1 MIMNLWDNKRYRYGI
16 LGGLVFILTIL
27 AFWIRILPFPD
38 LAGTG
43 NMIAGP
49 DAWYNLRLIEV
60 ALENNLGYIFFEPM
74 TLYPEAMN
82 NTWGPLFTWIATAVV
97 AITGAGTRPEIIDA
111 AGWVP
116 ALLGAAMVP
125 VMYWLGARIG
135 NWKTGLVSA
144 LFIAV
149 IGGQYLSRS
158 LYGHLDHHIAETLFS
173 TLFCLLYVVA
183 LYSLKDHEIN
193 FKKYTTMKIP
203 VVYGVICGVSYLLG
217 LLTMFTMVVFG
228 LFVAIF
234 TLIQFIIDHRSGKS
248 TEYLL
253 ILNVATFAV
262 VVIGMLIYGI
272 QDMSFSFYSYS
283 LGVLCA
289 HLGVI
294 AGTIVLYI
302 ISTILVK
309 KQMPWYYYPAVLA
322 ILAIIVAGITAV
334 AAPSLFN
341 TAIGSLSGFFATSAA
356 QSTIAEMAAWTIDGA
371 VSSFGW
377 GLLLAAGG
385 FIYLLYRVWKH
396 EEPGALFVLIC
407 RH

>member
-1 MIMNLWDNKRYRYGI
+1 MNLSFWNDRRCRYGI
-16 LGGLVFILTIL
+16 LGGIVLILTVL
-27 AFWIRILPFPD
+27 AFWIRTLPFPD

-43 NMIAGP
+43 DMIAGP

-60 ALENNLGYIFFEPM
+60 ALANNFGYIHFEPM
-74 TLYPEAMN
+74 TLYP
-82 NTWGPLFTWIATAVV
+82 TGQDIVWGPLFTWIATAVV
-97 AITGAGTRPEIIDA
+97 AATGAVTRPEIIDA

-116 ALLGAAMVP
+116 ALMGAAMVP

-173 TLFCLLYVVA
+173 TLFCLLYIIA
-183 LYSLKDHEIN
+183 LYSLKEHEIDI
-193 FKKYTTMKIP
+193 KKYATLKIP
-203 VVYGVICGVSYLLG
+203 ALYGLICGVSYLPG
-217 LLTMFTMVVFG
+217 LLTMSTMVVFG

-234 TLIQFIIDHRSGKS
+234 TLIQFIISHRSGKQ

-253 ILNVATFAV
+253 VLNVVTFAV

-289 HLGVI
+289 HLGI
-294 AGTIVLYI
+294 IIGTIVLYAV
-302 ISTILVK
+302 SRILATK
-309 KQMPWYYYPAVLA
+309 NMPWYYFPASL
-322 ILAIIVAGITAV
+322 ILLVIVVMGI
-334 AAPSLFN
+334 AAFGFPSLYN
-341 TAIGSLSGFFATSAA
+341 GAVGGLSGFFLQSAGM
-356 QSTIAEMAAWTIDGA
+356 STVAEMAA
-371 VSSFGW
+371 
-377 GLLLAAGG
+377 
-385 FIYLLYRVWKH
+385 
-396 EEPGALFVLIC
+396 
-407 RH
+407 

>member
-1 MIMNLWDNKRYRYGI
+1 MNLSFWNDRRCRYGI
-16 LGGLVFILTIL
+16 LGGIVLILTVL
-27 AFWIRILPFPD
+27 AFWIRTLPFPD

-43 NMIAGP
+43 DMIAGP

-60 ALENNLGYIFFEPM
+60 ALANNFGYIHFEPM
-74 TLYPEAMN
+74 TLYP
-82 NTWGPLFTWIATAVV
+82 TGQDIVWGPLFTWIATAVV
-97 AITGAGTRPEIIDA
+97 AATGAVTRPEIIDA

-116 ALLGAAMVP
+116 ALMGAAMVP

-173 TLFCLLYVVA
+173 TLFCLLYIIA
-183 LYSLKDHEIN
+183 LYSLKEHEIDI
-193 FKKYTTMKIP
+193 KKYATLKIP
-203 VVYGVICGVSYLLG
+203 ALYGLICGVSYLLG
-217 LLTMFTMVVFG
+217 LLTMSTMVVFG

-234 TLIQFIIDHRSGKS
+234 TLIQFIISHRSGKQ

-253 ILNVATFAV
+253 VLNVVTFAV
-262 VVIGMLIYGI
+262 VTVGMLMYGI

-294 AGTIVLYI
+294 IGTIVLYAV
-302 ISTILVK
+302 SRILETK
-309 KQMPWYYYPAVLA
+309 NMPWYYFPASL
-322 ILAIIVAGITAV
+322 ILLVIVVMGI
-334 AAPSLFN
+334 AAFGFPSLYN
-341 TAIGSLSGFFATSAA
+341 GAVGGLSGFFLQSAGM
-356 QSTIAEMAAWTIDGA
+356 STVAEMATWTIDGA

-396 EEPGALFVLIC
+396 EEPGALFV
-407 RH
+407 